1 MLYLI
6 DVSQDDVCNTY
17 QNLKTELALYSD
29 ALAQKSHLTILTK
42 CDLCTQEELKRK
54 KALLAL

>member
-29 ALAQKSHLTILTK
+29 ALAQKSHLTILNK
-42 CDLCTQEELKRK
+42 LKF
-54 KALLAL
+54 